1 MPFIQKRLNKK
12 YIKMKRIL
20 FYCLAATLFF
30 ASCGGDKPKEPG
42 TGNEPKTEASQKGD
56 EPAEQPDGTYRADE
70 AMKFYEGNF
79 DKNTAFTVISKK
91 TLRLSVYAR
100 NDKGDTVLVVRYPVC
115 LSRIKGN
122 KEMKGDNKTPESPKG
137 QPFRICQIQDA
148 STWCHDFGD
157 GRGEI
162 LAYGKWFHRLE
173 TPGHSGIGIH
183 GSTNN
188 ETSVPGR
195 ASEGCIRMR
204 DAELIHF
211 HDNYAYVDM
220 PVIIKAEGEGLQA
233 FEVELQ
239 KGEGKPLGLSGE

>member
-1 MPFIQKRLNKK
+1 MKK
-12 YIKMKRIL
+12 IL

-30 ASCGGDKPKEPG
+30 TSCGGDKK
-42 TGNEPKTEASQKGD
+42 GNEEGSGPKG
-56 EPAEQPDGTYRADE
+56 EPTAGAEDADDDSAEQGDGTYRADE
-70 AMKFYEGNF
+70 AKIFYEGSF
-79 DKNTAFTVISKK
+79 DKKSAFVVISKK
-91 TLRLSVYAR
+91 SLRLSVYAR

-115 LSRIKGN
+115 LSRVKGN
-122 KEMKGDNKTPESPKG
+122 KEGKGDNKTPESPKD

-220 PVIIKAEGEGLQA
+220 PVIIKAEGEGLLP

-239 KGEGKPLGLSGE
+239 KKGEGKPLGLSGE

>member
-1 MPFIQKRLNKK
+1 
-12 YIKMKRIL
+12 MKRIL
-20 FYCLAATLFF
+20 FYCLAATLFL
-30 ASCGGDKPKEPG
+30 ASCGGDDKGDKKEP
-42 TGNEPKTEASQKGD
+42 TTEVAEPAD
-56 EPAEQPDGTYRADE
+56 ETAEQPDGTFRPDE
-70 AMKFYEGNF
+70 AKKFYDGSF
-79 DKNTAFTVISKK
+79 DKKSAFVVISKK
-91 TLRLSVYAR
+91 SLRLSVYAR

-115 LSRIKGN
+115 LSRVKGN
-122 KEMKGDNKTPESPKG
+122 KEVKGDNKTPESPKG

-162 LAYGKWFHRLE
+162 LAYGHWFHRLE

-188 ETSVPGR
+188 EDSVPGR

-204 DAELIHF
+204 DAELDHF

-220 PVIIKAEGEGLQA
+220 PVIIKAEGEGLQP